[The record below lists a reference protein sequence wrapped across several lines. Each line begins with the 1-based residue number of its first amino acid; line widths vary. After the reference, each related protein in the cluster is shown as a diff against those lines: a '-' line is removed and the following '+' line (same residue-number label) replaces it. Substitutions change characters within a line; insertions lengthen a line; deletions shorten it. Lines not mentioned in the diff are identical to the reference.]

1 MRKLLICSVLRKV
14 LISRV
19 FASEGESAR
28 KYSLIFWGRT
38 ENSDGKLLAQRVW
51 EPPDDLLSA
60 ERRNACSESKLQ
72 ALVETNS
79 HRIYADPSLSA
90 IVRIFGIHGISLYA
104 YDVICVFV
112 QIESMLH
119 LLAIG
124 CRIVHAYEIQLLSF
138 GSVAVFYTVLE
149 QS

>member
-1 MRKLLICSVLRKV
+1 MSSVMRKSLIFC
-14 LISRV
+14 V
-19 FASEGESAR
+19 FTTEGESAR
-28 KYSLIFWGRT
+28 KYSLIFWVIT
-38 ENSDGKLLAQRVW
+38 ENSDVKEPVQRVW
-51 EPPDDLLSA
+51 ESPEICFLQKATTPV
-60 ERRNACSESKLQ
+60 RNRNCRL
-72 ALVETNS
+72 LVETNS

-90 IVRIFGIHGISLYA
+90 IVRIFGIHGICLYA

-112 QIESMLH
+112 QIERMLH

-124 CRIVHAYEIQLLSF
+124 CRIVHAYEIQFLSF

>member
-1 MRKLLICSVLRKV
+1 MYLRPKESLLANTRLFLGVEQKTLTENHRCRECGKV
-14 LISRV
+14 LMICFLQKAATPV
-19 FASEGESAR
+19 
-28 KYSLIFWGRT
+28 
-38 ENSDGKLLAQRVW
+38 
-51 EPPDDLLSA
+51 
-60 ERRNACSESKLQ
+60 RNRNCRL
-72 ALVETNS
+72 LVETNS

-112 QIESMLH
+112 QIERMLH

>member
-1 MRKLLICSVLRKV
+1 MSCVKSLFLAYLRPKESLLANTRLFFGVEQKTL
-14 LISRV
+14 
-19 FASEGESAR
+19 
-28 KYSLIFWGRT
+28 T
-38 ENSDGKLLAQRVW
+38 ENHRCRECGKALMICFLQKATTPV
-51 EPPDDLLSA
+51 
-60 ERRNACSESKLQ
+60 RNRNCRL
-72 ALVETNS
+72 LVETNF

-112 QIESMLH
+112 QIERMLH